1 MKRKDK
7 SLLEIERFIKSKLNT
22 NSELIT
28 KEALNNGINVDIN
41 SLKYLIEI
49 NSKFPKLTLEIICTL
64 LFSILTIT
72 LSLSLFLFDV
82 GKQNNELD
90 RTITEF
96 TNSIMLDHFSEV
108 IEINKELR
116 ESDSKNPK
124 PYSAEEIADSF
135 NQAVN
140 KSGKMFTGYRDRT
153 LKMNSVFMLIIVTF
167 IVCMFI
173 LIIYLIYGFTKK
185 KDKKNTFLSY
195 LIY

>member
-22 NSELIT
+22 DSELIT

-116 ESDSKNPK
+116 ER
-124 PYSAEEIADSF
+124 F
-135 NQAVN
+135 
-140 KSGKMFTGYRDRT
+140 
-153 LKMNSVFMLIIVTF
+153 
-167 IVCMFI
+167 
-173 LIIYLIYGFTKK
+173 
-185 KDKKNTFLSY
+185 
-195 LIY
+195 